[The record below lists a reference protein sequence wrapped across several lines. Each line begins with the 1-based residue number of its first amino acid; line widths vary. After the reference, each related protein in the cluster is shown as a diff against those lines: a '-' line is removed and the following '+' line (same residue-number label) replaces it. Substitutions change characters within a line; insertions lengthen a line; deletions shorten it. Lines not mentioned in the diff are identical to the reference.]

1 MITCDYNILIYRCL
15 MINIE
20 KLQTVMIDPAQLLV
34 QWLLWILWIDD
45 YIWLPLSIYPPVVTN
60 IDVLFIHHICR
71 SFSEWETMV
80 SPWFLH
86 LFFSIFTINESNH
99 NWPVP
104 PRLCASNKALRS
116 SSDLRHW
123 FLRPGE
129 GMTRRS
135 TAWVE
140 QAGFLLLSGLWPI
153 SNPYKNPYTIS
164 MSGDVI
170 N

>member
-86 LFFSIFTINESNH
+86 LFFLYLPSTNPTITGQCHRDSAHPTRPWGPAPIFDIDFFDQAKAWRGEAQLG
-99 NWPVP
+99 W
-104 PRLCASNKALRS
+104 NKL
-116 SSDLRHW
+116 
-123 FLRPGE
+123 
-129 GMTRRS
+129 
-135 TAWVE
+135 
-140 QAGFLLLSGLWPI
+140 GF
-153 SNPYKNPYTIS
+153 YF
-164 MSGDVI
+164 
-170 N
+170 